1 MVLLFDA
8 AISFGKESEDKSYFH
23 NRYDIKKKNR
33 SGFHSFV
40 TENFGNCLY
49 EKKVRIRMLIK

>member
-23 NRYDIKKKNR
+23 NRYDIKKNR

-49 EKKVRIRMLIK
+49 EKKVGSEC